1 MKVLERSATEQSNE
15 DAREIVQIL
24 VAAFTDCRMSL
35 DLRQRLAAVKERAER
50 IVRNTE
56 MPQR

>member
-1 MKVLERSATEQSNE
+1 MKALEQCAWQQTRE
-15 DAREIVQIL
+15 DADEIVQIL
-24 VAAFTDCRMSL
+24 TAAAVDCRMSL

-56 MPQR
+56 ISP